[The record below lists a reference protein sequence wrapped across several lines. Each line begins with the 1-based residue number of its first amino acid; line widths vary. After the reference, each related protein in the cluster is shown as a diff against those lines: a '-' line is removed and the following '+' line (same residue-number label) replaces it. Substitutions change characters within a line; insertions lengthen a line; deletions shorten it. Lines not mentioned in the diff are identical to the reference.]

1 FLKLF
6 NSSKLGFDLPNA
18 GSKGRRETTD
28 QSMMRDLIRQAYCP
42 GSDNIWEPVLGT
54 WVDKRLAIAA
64 HLFPWRSADLMDS
77 IFGTG
82 ARDKLFSPVNGIFL
96 DPAIEHALDR
106 GFLVIVPD
114 TNLEAKDSA
123 APWED
128 KDERHQALKDWE
140 TTTPREYRI
149 IVLDATPSSMQEAVF
164 SKQLHNLE
172 FNNLAGLHGRRLQFL
187 NESRPRARYVWW
199 TFLNAITQL
208 NWKGSLKSSKS
219 LIQNEVLKGTRYWGT
234 HGRYVKKNIL
244 LGFVNEIGHDVSS
257 IAESIMEHAIEEE
270 EEEGGPAD
278 QGPDKLG
285 LAVVAD

>member
-1 FLKLF
+1 
-6 NSSKLGFDLPNA
+6 
-18 GSKGRRETTD
+18 
-28 QSMMRDLIRQAYCP
+28 
-42 GSDNIWEPVLGT
+42 
-54 WVDKRLAIAA
+54 
-64 HLFPWRSADLMDS
+64 MDS

-82 ARDKLFSPVNGIFL
+82 ARDELFSPFNGISL
-96 DPAIEHALDR
+96 HPAIEQAFDR
-106 GFLVIVPD
+106 GFLVIVPN

-123 APWED
+123 APWKD

-149 IVLDATPSSMQEAVF
+149 MVLDATSSTMQQAVF
-164 SKQLHNLE
+164 SKEVYNLE

-187 NESRPRARYVWW
+187 NESRPRTRYVWW
-199 TFLNAITQL
+199 TFLNATTQL
-208 NWKGSLKSSKS
+208 TWKGSLKSSKS

-257 IAESIMEHAIEEE
+257 IAKSTMEHAIEE

-278 QGPDKLG
+278 QGPDQLG
-285 LAVVAD
+285 LAVVADRVVRRAQEHDGFDYEFELEDESEEDD